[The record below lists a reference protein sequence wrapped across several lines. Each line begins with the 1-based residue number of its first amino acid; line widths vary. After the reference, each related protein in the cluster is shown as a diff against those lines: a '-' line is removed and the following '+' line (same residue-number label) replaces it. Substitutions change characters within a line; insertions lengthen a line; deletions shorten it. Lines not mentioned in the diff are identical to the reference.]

1 MSQTTRRRP
10 TNITLPDTLL
20 TEARA
25 LNINISQTCERALA
39 AEVAAARREA
49 WLRENRAAM
58 DAWNA
63 RVESEGL
70 PLAAYRRF

>member
-10 TNITLPDTLL
+10 TNITLPDALL
-20 TEARA
+20 AEARA

-39 AEVAAARREA
+39 AEIAAARREA
-49 WLRENRAAM
+49 WLRDNREAM

-63 RVESEGL
+63 RVETDGL